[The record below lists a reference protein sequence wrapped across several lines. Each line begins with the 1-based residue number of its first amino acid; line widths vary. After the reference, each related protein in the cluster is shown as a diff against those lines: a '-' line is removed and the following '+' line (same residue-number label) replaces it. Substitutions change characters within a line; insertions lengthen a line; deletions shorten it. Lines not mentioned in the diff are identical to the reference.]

1 MFRII
6 VYWVSLLVVG
16 VCGAVERPNV
26 VVFFVD
32 DLGWADLGCYGSRLH
47 ETPHIDA
54 LAKSG
59 LRFTDAY
66 AAASICSPTR
76 ASLMTGKH
84 PVRVGITDWIP
95 GSGDKGKVLDT
106 PEDAFEL
113 ALEEVTVAEAMGEA
127 GYGTFYAGKW
137 HLGGRAFGPDRQGF
151 EVTFDPHND
160 PSKGSPKRLKRGVE
174 GRPHDTVGITREA
187 VGFLEKNVG
196 ERPVFMV
203 LSYYDVHT
211 PIVAEAKHLA
221 RYEAKVAALGEGGEA
236 IVERDGLS
244 RGRQDNAAFASM
256 VSAVDDSVGEVL
268 AKLEV
273 LGISDETVV
282 IFTSDNGGLSTKKT
296 VGPTSN
302 LPLRA
307 GKGWLYEGGIRVPLI
322 VRVPGLTGVGKA
334 SGVPVVTMDLY
345 PTVLGVAGLE
355 KRPEQHV
362 DGVDVF
368 GKSEREAI
376 FWHYPHYHG
385 SMWRPGGAVRS
396 GKWKLV
402 EFFETGSVE
411 LYDLEADPG
420 ERFDLVNR
428 EKQVAEEMWL
438 KLKDWQEGIGA
449 RMPSR
454 R

>member
-1 MFRII
+1 MVRDFIC
-6 VYWVSLLVVG
+6 WASLLAIGVG
-16 VCGAVERPNV
+16 GAAERPNV

-32 DLGWADLGCYGSRLH
+32 DLGWADTGCYGSTLH

-54 LAKSG
+54 LAAEG
-59 LRFTDAY
+59 VRFTEAY

-95 GSGDKGKVLDT
+95 GAGDKGKVLAT
-106 PEDAFEL
+106 PDDAFEL
-113 ALEEVTVAEAMGEA
+113 ALEEVTIGEAMREA

-137 HLGGRAFGPDRQGF
+137 HLGGKAFGPDRQGF
-151 EVTFDPHND
+151 EVYFDPHED
-160 PSKGSPKRLKRGVE
+160 PSKGSPKRLEKGAE

-187 VGFLEKNVG
+187 VAFLEENVAT
-196 ERPVFMV
+196 RPVFMV

-211 PIVAEAKHLA
+211 PIVADDKHLA
-221 RYEAKVAALGEGGEA
+221 KYEAKVAALGEGGGA
-236 IVERDGLS
+236 IVEHDGLS

-256 VSAVDDSVGEVL
+256 VSAVDDSVGAVL
-268 AKLEV
+268 AKLEG
-273 LGISDETVV
+273 LGVSDETVV
-282 IFTSDNGGLSTKKT
+282 VFTSDNGGLCTKKT
-296 VGPTSN
+296 PGPTCN

-307 GKGWLYEGGIRVPLI
+307 GKGWLYEGGVRVPLI
-322 VRVPGLTGVGKA
+322 VRAPGKPAGV
-334 SGVPVVTMDLY
+334 SGRLGVTMDLF
-345 PTVLGVAGLE
+345 PTLLGLAGLGL
-355 KRPEQHV
+355 RPGQHV
-362 DGVDVF
+362 DGIDLF
-368 GKSEREAI
+368 GEEEREAV

-385 SMWRPGGAVRS
+385 SMWRPGGAMRS

-402 EFFETGSVE
+402 EFFETGAVE

-420 ERFDLVNR
+420 ERNDLVNR

-438 KLKDWQEGIGA
+438 KLKDWQEASGA
-449 RMPSR
+449 RMPTR